1 MVKTGSDYVY
11 DLISSPM
18 GKVGIVRRTKGSRP
32 VRMIFLPHKGAS
44 TRERIRETFPAAVPS
59 SGERDKT
66 GMQIEAYLAGDAVS
80 FSIAELDFE
89 GCGEFE
95 RRVLLADHQIPRG
108 RVMTYGGLAAKAG
121 VPGGAR
127 AVGNVMAGNP
137 FPLII
142 PCHRVIRSDGS
153 LGGFGGGLAMKRAL
167 LEREGV
173 AFDRKGC
180 VVSKHILQD
189 PAPRNK
195 R

>member
-1 MVKTGSDYVY
+1 MKTDFHFVY
-11 DLISSPM
+11 DLIPSSI
-18 GKVGIVRRTKGSRP
+18 GEVGIVRRTMGAHP
-32 VRMIFLPHKGAS
+32 VQMIFLPHKGAS
-44 TRERIRETFPAAVPS
+44 TSERIRESFPAAVPS
-59 SGERDKT
+59 SGKRDKT
-66 GMQIEAYLAGDAVS
+66 GMRIKAYLAGDAVN
-80 FSIAELDFE
+80 FSIAELDF
-89 GCGEFE
+89 GGYGEFE

-108 RVMTYGGLAAKAG
+108 RVMTYGGLAAIVG

-137 FPLII
+137 FPLVI
-142 PCHRVIRSDGS
+142 PCHRVIRSGGS

-173 AFDRKGC
+173 AFDRKGR
-180 VVSKHILQD
+180 VLPGHILPG